1 MCRLRNDLKSDER
14 LDAVPPLAGALVAFV
29 SLLIVLAIIAR

>member
-1 MCRLRNDLKSDER
+1 MCRLRADLKWDER
-14 LDAVPPLAGALVAFV
+14 LDAVPPLAGALLAFV